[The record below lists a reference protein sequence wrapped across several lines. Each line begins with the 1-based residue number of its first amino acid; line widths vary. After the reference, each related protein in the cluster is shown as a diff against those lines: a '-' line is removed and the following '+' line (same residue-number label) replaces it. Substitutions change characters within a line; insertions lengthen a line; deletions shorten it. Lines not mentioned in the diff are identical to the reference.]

1 MRIKNVFLIEDDSFF
16 ATTFKKKIE
25 GVGNFKLHT
34 FKTCEDALQHLKMLK
49 PEVVFMDHV
58 LRGTKGVD
66 AIPSILAQDP
76 EAHIVVISNQTDM
89 TVVDRAFSLGA
100 SKYFKKDILLL
111 DYVQRFLNELQGKG
125 NQETQ
130 AIAL

>member
-25 GVGNFKLHT
+25 GVGDFKLHL
-34 FKTCEDALQHLKMLK
+34 FKSCEEALLHLKSVN

-66 AIPSILAQDP
+66 AIPSILSHKPDTQ
-76 EAHIVVISNQTDM
+76 IVVISNQTDIN
-89 TVVDRAFSLGA
+89 VVDQAFTLGA

-111 DYVQRFLNELQGKG
+111 NYVEDFLADLQGYG
-125 NQETQ
+125 RRNGQ